1 MIYKK
6 KVFAEIQTDFLAKIG
21 NSNAFS
27 GRITASIS
35 QLRHPNSFGG
45 GLFSFFQQNSASKAP
60 KTCDFAY
67 FILYRPMG
75 RGGSSPPPP
84 WLRYWLYAPLLSVNL
99 NVKSLSSLSI
109 SCKLD
114 ALYKKIFTL
123 LISSYSESCYLNI
136 LLIMLLL
143 ECFLASLQSENTTSA
158 DQHCHYLQNFSR
170 VITQNY

>member
-1 MIYKK
+1 MIYKKK

-21 NSNAFS
+21 NLNAFS

-45 GLFSFFQQNSASKAP
+45 GAVFIFSTKLGLKSTKNVRF
-60 KTCDFAY
+60 C
-67 FILYRPMG
+67 ILYRPMG
-75 RGGSSPPPP
+75 
-84 WLRYWLYAPLLSVNL
+84 
-99 NVKSLSSLSI
+99 LSI

-123 LISSYSESCYLNI
+123 FISSYSESCYLNI

-158 DQHCHYLQNFSR
+158 DQHCHYLQNFFR